1 MSRTPQSPS
10 TRAPLGWRAV
20 PALVAGLTLL
30 LVAMLTAFELP
41 AVHSGPHKVP
51 IAVAGP
57 QRAAA
62 PLAEKL
68 DRARPGAFDISLVD
82 DARTAQ
88 QRIDDREIYG
98 AVVVGGTPGTA
109 PEVLVAGAASPP
121 VAATLRGLAPALAP
135 TPAGATAAVRDLHP
149 LPAADPNGVGLS
161 AGALPLVLG
170 GYLAAILIVTLLR
183 APAQRAATA
192 FGFALTGGFALTALL
207 RYGFDVIGGNYLLTS
222 LAVAFS
228 TAATC
233 WTIMGLRALLGGPGL
248 GLGAAMMIFL
258 GNPLSGLAGGPEWL
272 PSGWGTFGQFLP
284 PGAGGTL
291 LRSMA
296 FFDGAGSARALLVL
310 AAWLAGGLALFAYGT
325 RRGEPGARPDG
336 GPADP
341 RASER
346 EEPAAQV
353 STP

>member
-1 MSRTPQSPS
+1 M
-10 TRAPLGWRAV
+10 
-20 PALVAGLTLL
+20 LVVGLTAL
-30 LVAMLTAFELP
+30 LVAMLTAFVLP
-41 AVHSGPHKVP
+41 AVNSGPHKVP
-51 IAVAGP
+51 IAIAGP
-57 QRAAA
+57 ERAAA
-62 PLAEKL
+62 LLAEKV
-68 DRARPGAFDISLVD
+68 DRARPSAFDISLVD
-82 DARTAQ
+82 DARTVR

-98 AVVVGGTPGTA
+98 AVVLGNAPGTP
-109 PEVLVAGAASPP
+109 PEVLVASTASPP
-121 VAATLRGLAPALAP
+121 IAATLRALAPALAP
-135 TPAGATAAVRDLHP
+135 APAGAQVAVRDLHP

-192 FGFALTGGFALTALL
+192 FGFALTGGFVLTAVL
-207 RYGFDVIGGNYLLTS
+207 RYGFDVIDGNYPLTS

-233 WTIMGLRALLGGPGL
+233 WTIMGLRAVLGAPGL

-296 FFDGAGSARALLVL
+296 FFDGTGSGRALLVL
-310 AAWLAGGLALFAYGT
+310 AAWLAFGLALFVYGS
-325 RRGEPGARPDG
+325 RHGEPGPRPDG
-336 GPADP
+336 DLADRQSSGRKDHPETAPAQEVP
-341 RASER
+341 TA
-346 EEPAAQV
+346 
-353 STP
+353 